1 MSEKI
6 IEIAGLRLFVD
17 EEQNDHISLAEVF
30 TLNEYRITFPD
41 RQIPPPI
48 LDIGASKGYFTAL
61 CASHGARVVSYE
73 PSPVSFETIQRNLAL
88 NGLSAEIHNQG
99 VWKEV
104 ANLHLHL
111 HPTSAGNHSL
121 YHNGHVCGPEC
132 EVTGVDIPCESFNS
146 IIGDTHWAFVKIDCE
161 GAEYEILLSATD
173 KSLSQIDT
181 IAMELHG
188 PVILQEELYL
198 PMLDRLGEYFTLRGE
213 RQLGDTRFRY
223 LYGERK

>member
-6 IEIAGLRLFVD
+6 VEIAGLKLFVD

-30 TLNEYRITFPD
+30 TLNEYKITFPD

-73 PSPVSFETIQRNLAL
+73 PSPKSFEQMTRNLVL
-88 NGLSAEIHNQG
+88 NDLTAELHMKG
-99 VWKEV
+99 VWKEP
-104 ANLHLHL
+104 ANVRLHL

-121 YHNGHVCGPEC
+121 YHCGHVCYEEC
-132 EVTGVDIPCESFNS
+132 DAPSVGIDCEGFNS
-146 IIGDTHWAFVKIDCE
+146 IIGDTNWAFVKMDCE

-173 KSLSQIDT
+173 KSLSLIDT

-188 PVILQEELYL
+188 PVILQEKLYQL
-198 PMLDRLGEYFTLRGE
+198 MLDRLSKFFNLRGVAE
-213 RQLGDTRFRY
+213 VGDTRFRY
-223 LYGERK
+223 LYGEKK